1 MAEDRR
7 RSPRR
12 KLDEPVTAKVRT
24 FVGGQIQE
32 VSSTG
37 LLMRVRKPLA
47 VGTVYAM
54 RLVFPDAEVE
64 IFGTVRRCSLVGFD
78 TDEEGDRVRA
88 YGAAIEFDF
97 PTPELAGRFRPGDAL
112 QICLEPGGDRPS

>member
-1 MAEDRR
+1 MAEERR
-7 RSPRR
+7 RSPRQR
-12 KLDEPVTAKVRT
+12 LGEPVTARVRT
-24 FVGGQIQE
+24 FVGGEIQE
-32 VSSTG
+32 VSATG

-64 IFGTVRRCSLVGFD
+64 VCGTVRRCSLVGFD

-88 YGAAIEFDF
+88 YGAAIEFDA
-97 PTPELAGRFRPGDAL
+97 PAPELVGRFRPGDAL
-112 QICLEPGGDRPS
+112 QVHME